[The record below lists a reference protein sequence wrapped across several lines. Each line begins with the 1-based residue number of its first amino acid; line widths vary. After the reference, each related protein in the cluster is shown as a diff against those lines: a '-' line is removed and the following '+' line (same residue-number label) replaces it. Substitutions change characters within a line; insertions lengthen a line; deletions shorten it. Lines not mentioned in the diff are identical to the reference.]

1 MIVKNIVTVATTGKN
16 FSNKVLNYVKKR
28 NFDTY
33 LCTMNTNNALLSVEN
48 ASIAFGK
55 RQIFK
60 DLTFHIHQN
69 AKIALV
75 GKNGTGKSTLMKIIM
90 GVLELDEGERWQT
103 AGLTIGYLEQEAKF
117 KPDQTIFDYVFE
129 GVKSDDKDMQ
139 SYKVEMV
146 VQPLELDVTKKMSH
160 LSGGQLRRASLA
172 KALVEDPDILLL
184 DEPTNHL
191 DLHIIEWL
199 ENYLI
204 GFPGTVLCISHDKR
218 FLETITNKIF
228 WLDRGNLRV
237 APKGFSYF
245 EEWSEMLIEQEE
257 RELRN
262 RQKALEQELEW
273 ANRGVKARRKRNVR
287 RLELVRAEKEKLKA
301 DKSSFN
307 RMMAKVEVQ
316 PIESTLNSKVAAE
329 FFKVSKS
336 YDDLTI
342 LDQFSLRIMKG
353 DRIGILGKNGSGK
366 STFLKMLVGEEEA
379 DQGKIKRALNMEFSY
394 FDQKRK
400 ALNPDHSIQRVLCS
414 EGGDYIDVRGKSR
427 HVCGYMKDFMFDPVQ
442 VRDPVKILSGGQQ
455 NRLLL
460 AKVLAEPKDFL
471 ILDEPTND
479 LDMDTLEM
487 LEEILSQY
495 KGTLI
500 IVSHDRDFLD
510 QTVTKILGFEG
521 DGVVKGCIGG
531 YSDYLEMLS
540 KEKKEEKLKDKGI
553 VSDEVS
559 SSKTTKN
566 KKASPKA
573 TKLSYKLQY
582 ELDHLP
588 EKMDVLSREIEEI
601 EIFLAR
607 EDAYSSD
614 PEKFNKLS
622 LSLGDKKKL
631 LDSYE
636 TRWLEL
642 ENLKSA

>member
-1 MIVKNIVTVATTGKN
+1 
-16 FSNKVLNYVKKR
+16 
-28 NFDTY
+28 
-33 LCTMNTNNALLSVEN
+33 MNTSNALLSVEN
-48 ASIAFGK
+48 AHISFGK
-55 RQIFK
+55 KEIFK
-60 DLTFHIHQN
+60 DLTFHIHEN

-75 GKNGTGKSTLMKIIM
+75 GRNGSGKSTLMKIIM
-90 GVLELDEGERWQT
+90 GVLELDEGERWQ
-103 AGLTIGYLEQEAKF
+103 ASGLTIGYLEQEAKF
-117 KPDQTIFDYVFE
+117 KPEQTIFDYVFE
-129 GVKSDDKDMQ
+129 GVDSDDKDMQ
-139 SYKVEMV
+139 AYKVEMV

-172 KALVEDPDILLL
+172 KALVEEPDILLL

-199 ENYLI
+199 ENYLL
-204 GFPGTVLCISHDKR
+204 GFPGTILCISHDKR
-218 FLETITNKIF
+218 FLSTVTNKIF

-245 EEWSEMLIEQEE
+245 EEWSEMLIAQEE

-287 RLELVRAEKEKLKA
+287 RLELIRAEKDKLKA

-307 RMMAKVEVQ
+307 RMMAKIEVQ
-316 PIESTLNSKVAAE
+316 PIESTLNSRVAAE

-336 YDDLTI
+336 YGDLTL

-366 STFLKMLVGEEEA
+366 STFLKMLVGEIEP
-379 DQGKIKRALNMEFSY
+379 DQGKIKRAFNMEFSY

-400 ALNPDHSIQRVLCS
+400 ALKPDHSIQRVLCP
-414 EGGDYIDVRGKSR
+414 EGGDYLDVRGKSR
-427 HVCGYMKDFMFDPVQ
+427 HVCGYMKDFMFDPGQ

-460 AKVLAEPKDFL
+460 AKILAEPKDFL

-495 KGTLI
+495 EGTLI

-521 DGVVKGCIGG
+521 DGKVLGCIGG
-531 YSDYLEMLS
+531 YSDYLEMLA
-540 KEKKEEKLKDKGI
+540 KEKKEEKEQQLKEAPIAEEKK
-553 VSDEVS
+553 ENK
-559 SSKTTKN
+559 SKQK
-566 KKASPKA
+566 P

-582 ELDHLP
+582 ELEQLP
-588 EKMDVLSREIEEI
+588 EKMDQLSKEIVEIEA
-601 EIFLAR
+601 FLAQD
-607 EDAYSSD
+607 DAYTID
-614 PEKFNKLS
+614 PGRFNTLS
-622 LSLGDKKKL
+622 LSLGEKKEL

-642 ENLKSA
+642 ENLKAG